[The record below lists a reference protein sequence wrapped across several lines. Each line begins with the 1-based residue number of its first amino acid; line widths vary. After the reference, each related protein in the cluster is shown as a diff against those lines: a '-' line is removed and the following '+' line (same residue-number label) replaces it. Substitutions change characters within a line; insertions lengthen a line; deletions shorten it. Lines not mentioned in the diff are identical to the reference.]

1 MLPEIKGGS
10 AEFTLSFTS
19 EEEMKD
25 WIIKTGAVPF
35 ATYGLGTRE
44 LYLVQGRIVE
54 LRVEPPQPRQTFTS
68 VEISGDIPPEARKA
82 LE

>member
-19 EEEMKD
+19 EREMKD
-25 WIIKTGAVPF
+25 WIMKVGAIPF
-35 ATYGLGTRE
+35 ATYGLGTRK
-44 LYLVQGRIVE
+44 LYLVQGRLVE
-54 LRVEPPQPRQTFTS
+54 LKVKPIQPHYTTS
-68 VEISGDIPPEARKA
+68 VSSGEVPSEAQKA